1 MNESWLEFSVCK
13 CMTTDRWRS
22 EGRGLVFVPAANEK
36 LAIDYSSAHAPNV
49 H

>member
-1 MNESWLEFSVCK
+1 MSDEWVVIRIFSV
-13 CMTTDRWRS
+13 TTDRWRS

-36 LAIDYSSAHAPNV
+36 LALDYSLAHAPNV